1 MDRKALYKCNPLT
14 VYHLLPLL
22 LSGLQT
28 RRFPT
33 SNMYM
38 DDLFCLNDTARSQ
51 PIYSNTSI
59 LRYTVCD
66 GPGGKDVEFS
76 DVMNSD
82 MKSF

>member
-1 MDRKALYKCNPLT
+1 MQSIYTYN
-14 VYHLLPLL
+14 LLPLL
-22 LSGLQT
+22 LISLQT

-38 DDLFCLNDTARSQ
+38 DDLFRLNGTACSQ

-66 GPGGKDVEFS
+66 GPHRKDAKFS
-76 DVMNSD
+76 GVMFSD
-82 MKSF
+82 MKPF